1 MVNVMHEFLT
11 KMVRATFWAIL
22 SQTNLVTLLSH
33 RIKNLAGKCLTT
45 EHNAI
50 RKRGDQDFRL
60 EPGLPDFS
68 WYKIL
73 KREKMYQI
81 ITNYTKW
88 P

>member
-1 MVNVMHEFLT
+1 MHEFLT

-33 RIKNLAGKCLTT
+33 RIKNLAGKCLTA

-50 RKRGDQDFRL
+50 RKKNSAWKQGCQIFL
-60 EPGLPDFS
+60 GKNTKTG
-68 WYKIL
+68 KI
-73 KREKMYQI
+73 YQI
-81 ITNYTKW
+81 TTDYTKC